1 MLPDTLPASGHLAAL
16 AGGRSKLSE
25 IVVYVRSQSK
35 LGDQIVA
42 MPTLYQLKT
51 WWPSQGISVVA
62 RDDVGGFYR
71 ALPWVDEFVRASTF
85 GDYLRSL
92 NKDTRLSVSL
102 HHSSERFGL
111 VNLLRRP
118 PIRLGFRNARLSD
131 MAWTH
136 SHRKNLAEYIGQANL
151 SLLAAYRPFDL
162 AHAARACFQTL
173 ARPHLRTV
181 QSADV
186 VMIPGGGS
194 GAFKRWSLANYLL
207 LVDKLKR
214 QLGDDT
220 RFLFVLGRQE
230 DAERDTLQAMQRP
243 DFAIAYCQPIPE
255 LSAIMLR
262 ARLVVANDCGPSH
275 IAQGACVPY
284 VGIFNEPNP
293 EWFWNR
299 PGSAA
304 VVPRH
309 PGDRINAVTPDD
321 VLAACLNVLEHHA
334 HTAYPG

>member
-1 MLPDTLPASGHLAAL
+1 M
-16 AGGRSKLSE
+16 SE
-25 IVVYVRSQSK
+25 IVVFVRSQPQ

-51 WWPSQGISVVA
+51 WWPCLDIKVVA
-62 RDDVGGFYR
+62 RDNVGGFYR
-71 ALPWVDEFVRASTF
+71 ALPWVEEFVRASTF
-85 GDYLRSL
+85 SDYLRSL
-92 NKDTRLSVSL
+92 KKNTRICVSL

-118 PIRLGFRNARLSD
+118 PIRLGFRNARISD
-131 MAWTH
+131 LAWTH
-136 SHRKNLAEYIGQANL
+136 GHRKDITEYIGLANL
-151 SLLAAYRPFDL
+151 RLLASYRPLDP
-162 AHAARACFQTL
+162 ASATRACFQTL

-181 QSADV
+181 HSADV

-207 LVDKLKR
+207 LAEQLKR
-214 QLGDDT
+214 QLGKDT

-230 DAERDTLQAMQRP
+230 DAERDALLAMQRP
-243 DFAIAYCQPIPE
+243 DLAIAYCRPIPE

-293 EWFWNR
+293 EWFWQR
-299 PGSAA
+299 PGAA
-304 VVPRH
+304 SVVPRH
-309 PGDRINAVTPDD
+309 PQDRIDAITPDD

-334 HTAYPG
+334 HTAYAG